1 MIELGHGIYKYYSC
15 NTDCK
20 MKVDGISKYLD
31 NASFEFDHTFHEE
44 NSTEDI

>member
-1 MIELGHGIYKYYSC
+1 MKWYSGAYNCHC
-15 NTDCK
+15 NILDCK